1 MAMLN
6 NQMVITCITYNCL
19 TNLRINLSTFGGS
32 VNKKWHPLIMMS
44 NKDKYVCPFAILA
57 CQ

>member
-32 VNKKWHPLIMMS
+32 VNKKMTPIDH
-44 NKDKYVCPFAILA
+44 DE
-57 CQ
+57 Q